1 MNSGLPGLSTIHANS
16 AHDAVT
22 KLCTLP
28 LLAGEN
34 ISSAFVVPTVAA
46 CIDLVVHCRKDPDGH
61 RYVGEILGLGRRVEN
76 GAIETT
82 TLFETLD
89 GVLQLAPAADLAH
102 PKLVDAGID
111 VAELGR
117 AVA

>member
-1 MNSGLPGLSTIHANS
+1 M
-16 AHDAVT
+16 
-22 KLCTLP
+22 
-28 LLAGEN
+28 
-34 ISSAFVVPTVAA
+34 AA
-46 CIDLVVHCRKDPDGH
+46 CIDLVVHCRRDASGR

-82 TLFETLD
+82 TLFEAVD
-89 GVLQLAPAADLAH
+89 GVLQLQPAADLAH
-102 PKLVDAGID
+102 QKLLDAGID